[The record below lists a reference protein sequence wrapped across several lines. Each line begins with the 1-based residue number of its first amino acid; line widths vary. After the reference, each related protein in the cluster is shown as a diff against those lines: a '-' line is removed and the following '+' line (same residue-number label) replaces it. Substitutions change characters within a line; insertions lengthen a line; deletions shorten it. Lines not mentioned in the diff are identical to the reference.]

1 MASPPRALL
10 AAHVI
15 ALLRDRLRASP
26 ARSITSIYV
35 RPLGV
40 GGRWDVVDVR
50 LQADEIVIIARA
62 RGPEAA

>member
-10 AAHVI
+10 AAHVV

-26 ARSITSIYV
+26 ARSTTTIYIK
-35 RPLGV
+35 PLGV
-40 GGRWDVVDVR
+40 GGRWDIVDVR
-50 LQADEIVIIARA
+50 LLADEIVLVARA

>member
-1 MASPPRALL
+1 MSGQARALL
-10 AAHVI
+10 AAHVV

-26 ARSITSIYV
+26 ARSSTSIYV

>member
-1 MASPPRALL
+1 MSGQARALL
-10 AAHVI
+10 AAHVV

-26 ARSITSIYV
+26 ARSSTSIYV

-40 GGRWDVVDVR
+40 GGKWDVVDVR
-50 LQADEIVIIARA
+50 LLADEIVLVARA

>member
-1 MASPPRALL
+1 MASIPRALL
-10 AAHVI
+10 AAHVV

-26 ARSITSIYV
+26 ARSSTSIYV

-40 GGRWDVVDVR
+40 GGKWDIVDVR
-50 LQADEIVIIARA
+50 LQADEIVLIARA